1 MSPHEAR
8 EERASI
14 LESFQLIDEA
24 RTVIRDCQVVIAHLR
39 ERVGQS
45 RRRLAESGYTVRPDA
60 LPRDGQDS

>member
-14 LESFQLIDEA
+14 RESCQLIGEA
-24 RTVIRDCQVVIAHLR
+24 RTVIRDCQAVIAHLR

-45 RRRLAESGYTVRPDA
+45 RRRLAEAGYIVRPDTP
-60 LPRDGQDS
+60 PRGGQDS